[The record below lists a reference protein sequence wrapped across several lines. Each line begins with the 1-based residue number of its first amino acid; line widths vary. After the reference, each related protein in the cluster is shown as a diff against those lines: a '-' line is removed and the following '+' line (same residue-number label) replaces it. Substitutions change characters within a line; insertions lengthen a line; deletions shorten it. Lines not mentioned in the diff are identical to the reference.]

1 MLDLLVEV
9 GLIDC
14 KPADTPIIQ
23 NHGLGVYSDQAPTD
37 KGIYQKMVERLIYL
51 SHTQHDIVY
60 VVSIVS

>member
-23 NHGLGVYSDQAPTD
+23 NHGLGVYSDTPTD
-37 KGIYQKMVERLIYL
+37 KGRYQRMVEKLIYL